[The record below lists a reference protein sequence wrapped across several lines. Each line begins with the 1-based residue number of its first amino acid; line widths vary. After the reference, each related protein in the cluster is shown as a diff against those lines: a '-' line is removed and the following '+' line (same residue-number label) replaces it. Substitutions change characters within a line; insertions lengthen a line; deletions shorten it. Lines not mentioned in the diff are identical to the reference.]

1 MSFTDKLLEDL
12 EENDDSNRRVEEPE
26 PEPDF
31 IPRNILIS
39 IEES

>member
-1 MSFTDKLLEDL
+1 MLLTDELLAES
-12 EENDDSNRRVEEPE
+12 EENEESNRMLEE